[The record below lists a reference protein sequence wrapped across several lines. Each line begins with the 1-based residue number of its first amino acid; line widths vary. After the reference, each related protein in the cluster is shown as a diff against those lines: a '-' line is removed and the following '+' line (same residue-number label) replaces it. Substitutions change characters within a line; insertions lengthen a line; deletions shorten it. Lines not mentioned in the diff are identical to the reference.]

1 MAGLKTGK
9 GLQSLIPGGGGVPP
23 VTGGLAEVAISA
35 VELNPHQPRTH
46 FDDDALAELAASI
59 RAVGVL
65 QPLLVRSLRPGVYQ
79 LIAGERRLKAAQR
92 AGLTHVPIIA
102 RDTTDAGSAE
112 QALIENI
119 HREDLGPLE
128 EAAAYQQLIED
139 FRLTH
144 DQLATRVGKNRATI
158 SNALRL
164 LALPASVQ
172 QLIADRRLSAGHAK
186 VLLSVTDRAQQE
198 RLAQQIVKDGLSV
211 RATEAAITTSGTPI
225 RKKPKS
231 GRTRASGD
239 AALADVAHIIAEH
252 LSTRVEVSEPTRST
266 RGKLSVEFADLADL
280 ERIARVMLGAT
291 SR

>member
-1 MAGLKTGK
+1 MAGLKSGK
-9 GLQSLIPGGGGVPP
+9 GLGSLIPSGGGVPP
-23 VTGGLAEVAISA
+23 VTGSLAEAPISA
-35 VELNPHQPRTH
+35 IDVNPHQPRMH
-46 FDDDALAELAASI
+46 FDDEALTELAASI

-65 QPLLVRSLRPGVYQ
+65 QPLLVRTLRPGAFQ

-92 AGLTHVPIIA
+92 AGLTHVPIIV

-112 QALIENI
+112 QALIENV

-128 EAAAYQQLIED
+128 EAAAYQQLLED

-158 SNALRL
+158 SNSIRL

-198 RLAQQIVKDGLSV
+198 KLAQQVVREGLSV
-211 RATEAAITTSGTPI
+211 RATEGLITTSGTSA
-225 RKKPKS
+225 RKKP
-231 GRTRASGD
+231 ASRRQKTTGD
-239 AALADVAHIIAEH
+239 PALVDVAHLVAEH
-252 LSTRVEVSEPTRST
+252 LSTRVEVVEPTRST

-280 ERIARVMLGAT
+280 ERIARAILGA
-291 SR
+291 

>member
-9 GLQSLIPGGGGVPP
+9 GLQSLIPGGGVPP
-23 VTGGLAEVAISA
+23 VTGGLTEVAISA

-225 RKKPKS
+225 RKKSKS
-231 GRTRASGD
+231 GRTRAPGD

>member
-1 MAGLKTGK
+1 
-9 GLQSLIPGGGGVPP
+9 
-23 VTGGLAEVAISA
+23 VAISA

-231 GRTRASGD
+231 GRTRAPGD

-266 RGKLSVEFADLADL
+266 RGRLSVEFADLADL

>member
-9 GLQSLIPGGGGVPP
+9 GLGSLIPSGGGVPP
-23 VTGGLAEVAISA
+23 VTGGLADVAVSA
-35 VELNPHQPRTH
+35 IELNPHQPRMH

-65 QPLLVRSLRPGVYQ
+65 QPLLVRTLAPGSYQ

-92 AGLTHVPIIA
+92 AGLTHVPVIV
-102 RDTTDAGSAE
+102 RDTNDAGSAE
-112 QALIENI
+112 QALIENV

-128 EAAAYQQLIED
+128 EAAAYQQLLED

-144 DQLATRVGKNRATI
+144 DQLAARVGKNRVTI
-158 SNALRL
+158 SNSIRL

-198 RLAQQIVKDGLSV
+198 RLAQQVVRDGLSV
-211 RATEAAITTSGTPI
+211 RATEALITTSSTSV
-225 RKKPKS
+225 RKKQGSK
-231 GRTRASGD
+231 RQKAAGD
-239 AALADVAHIIAEH
+239 PALADVAHLIAEH
-252 LSTRVEVSEPTRST
+252 LSTRVEVTEPTRST
-266 RGKLSVEFADLADL
+266 RGRLSIEFADLADL
-280 ERIARVMLGAT
+280 ERIARTILNA
-291 SR
+291 

>member
-1 MAGLKTGK
+1 MAGLKAGK
-9 GLQSLIPGGGGVPP
+9 GLQSLIPGGGVPP
-23 VTGGLAEVAISA
+23 VTGGLMEVAIAA
-35 VELNPHQPRTH
+35 VELNPHQPRMH

-65 QPLLVRSLRPGVYQ
+65 QPLLVRTVRPGVYQ

-158 SNALRL
+158 SNSLRL

-186 VLLSVTDRAQQE
+186 VILSVTDRAQQE
-198 RLAQQIVKDGLSV
+198 RVAQQVVRDGLSV
-211 RATEAAITTSGTPI
+211 RATEAILAGSGI
-225 RKKPKS
+225 KGKKKPTGK
-231 GRTRASGD
+231 RQTTETD
-239 AALADVAHIIAEH
+239 PALADVAHIIAEH
-252 LSTRVEVSEPTRST
+252 LATRVEVTQPTRST
-266 RGKLSVEFADLADL
+266 RGKLTVEFADVADL
-280 ERIARVMLGAT
+280 ERIARTMLGAVQP
-291 SR
+291 R

>member
-9 GLQSLIPGGGGVPP
+9 GLQSLIPGGGSVPP
-23 VTGGLAEVAISA
+23 VTGGLTEVAISA

>member
-9 GLQSLIPGGGGVPP
+9 GLNALIPSGGDTPP
-23 VTGGLAEVAISA
+23 TTSGLLEVLITA
-35 VELNPHQPRTH
+35 VEVNPYQPRTH
-46 FDDDALAELAASI
+46 LADDTLSELAASI

-65 QPLLVRSLRPGVYQ
+65 QPLLVRTLRPGVYQ

-92 AGLTHVPIIA
+92 AGLTHVPVIT
-102 RDTTDAGSAE
+102 RDTSDAGSAE

-128 EAAAYQQLIED
+128 EAAAYQQLLED

-158 SNALRL
+158 SNSIRL

-186 VLLSVTDRAQQE
+186 VLLSTTDRAQQE
-198 RLAQQIVKDGLSV
+198 RLAQQIVREGLSV
-211 RATEAAITTSGTPI
+211 RATETLITTSGTTQ
-225 RKKPKS
+225 RKKRGSK
-231 GRTRASGD
+231 RHQATGD
-239 AALADVAHIIAEH
+239 PALADVAHLVAEH
-252 LSTRVEVSEPTRST
+252 LSTRVEVNVPTSSH
-266 RGKLSVEFADLADL
+266 RGRLSIEFADLADL
-280 ERIARVMLGAT
+280 ERIARTILGAP
-291 SR
+291 RP